1 MSELIF
7 DKQIN
12 YGWGKTFNMTG
23 KAPIVSKRIFEK
35 LSDAYDFIN
44 DYNDS
49 AIEGLLL
56 SVISDGNNNGVYRV
70 AKIATK
76 AGEQGSLVKLV
87 DQDALDVIVNDFNV
101 FIIPDGNQLPEEDIK
116 EGKIYLIQTESSA
129 DGNVYTE
136 YTYVN
141 DAWEILGEYRAS
153 VDLSPYYTKTEV
165 NDLISNTEGKLIF
178 GGGENNTIVGNNGHE
193 ANFKFRPTSLFE
205 SDINGKSTS
214 VISQNLDRIELK
226 NNGKSVTLNSNGFYY
241 GVTSSPYNQ
250 IATINDIKNKI
261 PTNISYFE
269 NKDGEIVPSSGEII
283 FNTSY
288 READDVF
295 ISNVNILGE
304 KTIIEHSHYD
314 DSEPSDCDG
323 SNIEVNSNG
332 TLYLSSFNHDYMGR
346 NERLIEINRDGA
358 FYKVSYSEGDNKTE
372 NREIATMADISA
384 AIEGVITGDLTSA
397 LTNYVHVDNIVDGN
411 IDSYTGNSKN
421 HVASV
426 KHTHNYISSKGQTQ
440 FGKQGSGSVAFEDE
454 FNLSADEVVLEG
466 GNANSKLSLK
476 SNGINIE
483 QSGSTITFN
492 NNKFDIELGVN
503 GETLSYN
510 KDALCVDGTPVS
522 LEGHTHNASAI
533 TGGTFDIA
541 RIPTG
546 KTNNTVAV
554 GDHSH
559 NYDSIIVDEDTYLS
573 EYIDY
578 LERRITSLESIISA
592 LTIDGAS
599 IITTANI
606 DNYAVTPKN
615 IPNYAVTSI
624 HTNGSDIALGG
635 YASEGY
641 YSGIVSINLAG
652 ISNIAFDDA
661 ISIDANNLGAN

>member
-510 KDALCVDGTPVS
+510 KDGLSVDGTPVS

>member
-87 DQDALDVIVNDFNV
+87 DQDALDVNVNDFNV

-314 DSEPSDCDG
+314 DSEPSDCVG

-510 KDALCVDGTPVS
+510 KDGLSVDGTPVS